1 MEPTKRSLIDQQNE
15 LHLLCY
21 APVNQQD
28 ELNAAL
34 RSLNVEGFRSALQK
48 GADPDQLSPDGDGGL
63 SVFELC
69 CQRPGHAELIVQC
82 LQWGRC
88 QVNRVSEHS
97 CSFVC
102 DAGIQ
107 M

>member
-34 RSLNVEGFRSALQK
+34 RANDVERFRSALQN
-48 GADPDQLSPDGDGGL
+48 GADPDQQSPDGDGGL

-69 CQRPGHAELIVQC
+69 CQRGGHAELIVQC

-88 QVNRVSEHS
+88 QVNRVGDGQPNWVRYKEP
-97 CSFVC
+97 
-102 DAGIQ
+102 
-107 M
+107 